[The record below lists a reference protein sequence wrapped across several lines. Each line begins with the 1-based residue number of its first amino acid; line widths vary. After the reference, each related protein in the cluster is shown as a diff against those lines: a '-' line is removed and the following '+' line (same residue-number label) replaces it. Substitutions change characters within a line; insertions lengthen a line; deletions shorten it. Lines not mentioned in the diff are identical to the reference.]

1 MYIHTD
7 VLLSSQPLKVE
18 LTKKQVSENNGCA
31 YTTRKICNSLTHFQV
46 IFKYI
51 FNNMILYD

>member
-1 MYIHTD
+1 MYIHTN
-7 VLLSSQPLKVE
+7 VLSSQPSKVE
-18 LTKKQVSENNGCA
+18 LTKKQLSENNGCA